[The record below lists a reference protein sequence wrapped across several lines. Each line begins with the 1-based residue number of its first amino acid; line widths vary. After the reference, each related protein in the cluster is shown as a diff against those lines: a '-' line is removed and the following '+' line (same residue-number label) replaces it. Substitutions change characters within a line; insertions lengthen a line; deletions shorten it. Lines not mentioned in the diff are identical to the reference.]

1 MTESIRRRPGRN
13 RRGRTAIAALAL
25 GAAVI
30 GTTLTATA
38 ATASDDTAQNDPA
51 QDDPKRVVYVEVNSN
66 DMAGVADYTL
76 EGTLRPAFDI
86 AVIFAA
92 NINYDTEK
100 QQAYLHLNDRVTETL
115 DDAEHQIRPLQQ
127 RGTKVLLSILG
138 NHQGAGI
145 ANFASREEAAAFAE
159 EVAAVV
165 EQYGLD
171 GVDFDDEWSKY
182 GENGTGQ
189 PNDSSFVYLVEEL
202 RERLGPDKLLTLY
215 NIGPA
220 ADATEYDGVRAGDL
234 LDYAWNP
241 WYGYW
246 DVPQI
251 AGMEKD
257 RLAPG
262 AIDLTRTAQDRAQQF
277 AQRTVDEG
285 FGAVV
290 TYNLTAGD
298 HSDYISSI
306 TEPLTG
312 LATVYQAAWYDAAVH
327 ATATCAG
334 GDVKLKVRIDSE
346 DSALAGA
353 EVASSI
359 GIRSVDDIT
368 AGEMTSIVQHA
379 KKGAVA
385 DGELTVTLRGEA
397 GDVALDVPYDVP
409 VCR

>member
-1 MTESIRRRPGRN
+1 MTRSIRR

-30 GTTLTATA
+30 GTLLTATA
-38 ATASDDTAQNDPA
+38 ATASEDTA

-66 DMAGVADYTL
+66 DMANVADYTL

-92 NINYDTEK
+92 NINYDTDK
-100 QQAYLHLNDRVTETL
+100 GQAYLHLNDRVTETL
-115 DDAEHQIRPLQQ
+115 EDAENQIRPLQQ
-127 RGTKVLLSILG
+127 RGAKVLLSILG

-145 ANFASREEAAAFAE
+145 ANFDSRADAAAFAD

-182 GENGTGQ
+182 GENGTG
-189 PNDSSFVYLVEEL
+189 PANESSFVYLVEEL
-202 RERLGPDKLLTLY
+202 RDRLGPDKLLTLY

-220 ADATEYDGVRAGDL
+220 AEATEYDGVRAGDL

-246 DVPQI
+246 DEPQI

-257 RLAPG
+257 QLAPA
-262 AIDLTRTAQDRAQQF
+262 AIDLTRTSQTRAQAF
-277 AQRTVDEG
+277 AERTAAEG

-312 LATVYQAAWYDAAVH
+312 LATAYRAAWYDADVSA
-327 ATATCAG
+327 AATCAG
-334 GDVKLKVRIDSE
+334 GDVKLKVRIDSA
-346 DSALAGA
+346 DDALTGA

-359 GIRSVDDIT
+359 GIRTAADLV
-368 AGEMTSIVQHA
+368 AGETHSVVQHA

-385 DGELTVTLRGEA
+385 DGELTVTLTGTDGA
-397 GDVALDVPYDVP
+397 VALDVPYDVP